1 MISINNLS
9 RSFGPIKAVDDISF
23 TIQDKEI
30 MGFLGPNGAG
40 KTTTLRMMVGYLQPS
55 SGSIELDGESIF
67 SDPIKASSQIG
78 YLPEQNPLYDDM
90 SVAEA
95 LAYLAALRGLKHDF
109 FVQRRN
115 FVVQNCGLKE
125 VLHQQIGTLSKGYRQ
140 RTGLAQ
146 AILHDPRILILDE
159 PTSGLDPNQ
168 IMEIRE
174 LIRTLGREKMVI
186 LSSHIMQEVQAL
198 CDRVVIIN
206 KGKIIVDDRK
216 ENLPNYLKKSSLLS
230 LEVKGEGIE
239 FSEFIQQHPGIRIDI
254 ISQTETN
261 CKVNIYDTSELDL
274 RQELAQFISQKGW
287 LILELTTNKKS
298 LESIFHELT
307 GESIV
312 IPELPELEEQQ

>member
-312 IPELPELEEQQ
+312 IPELQELEEQQ